1 MVNYPFGEL
10 SIPENLVVTSAYSV
24 RPSVRTL
31 FWGDG
36 RESGAS
42 PSGGGVCY
50 KSCEVFFL
58 RFSRREIAQEMEWPS
73 RRVQKLVYF
82 VFKYFNHNDPST
94 QFLANCFEN
103 IVMVTGNSG
112 FNSTYVFAC
121 ELRATGKRNK
131 RKGIEQQ

>member
-1 MVNYPFGEL
+1 M
-10 SIPENLVVTSAYSV
+10 VVTSAYSV
-24 RPSVRTL
+24 RPYTP
-31 FWGDG
+31 WGDG
-36 RESGAS
+36 RESGAR
-42 PSGGGVCY
+42 PSGEGVCY

-58 RFSRREIAQEMEWPS
+58 HFSRREIAQEMEWPS
-73 RRVQKLVYF
+73 RGVQKLVYF

-103 IVMVTGNSG
+103 TVMATDNSG

>member
-1 MVNYPFGEL
+1 MPARRGEEYVINRARYFSCVFL
-10 SIPENLVVTSAYSV
+10 
-24 RPSVRTL
+24 
-31 FWGDG
+31 
-36 RESGAS
+36 
-42 PSGGGVCY
+42 GG
-50 KSCEVFFL
+50 KL
-58 RFSRREIAQEMEWPS
+58 IAQEMEWPS

-103 IVMVTGNSG
+103 IVMATDNSG